1 MDSSYYNFPNLNMY
15 LNDDE
20 VKELEDLNKKSN
32 RAQTSIKDNN
42 DPFAMSISKLIVIWR
57 LKNLEVFKD
66 LVNLFSNFEDKYS
79 DYFND
84 IDETKQWFSGI
95 MIIIKDIFKIFTK
108 DNRAIYIGMTLLIIS
123 FLLNI
128 IDISS

>member
-32 RAQTSIKDNN
+32 RAQNSLKDNN
-42 DPFAMSISKLIVIWR
+42 DPFSMSISKLIVIWR

-66 LVNLFSNFEDKYS
+66 LVNLFSNFEAKYS

-95 MIIIKDIFKIFTK
+95 MIILKDIFKIFTK